1 MRKHNWIETQLWKG
15 NFNRM
20 FSTTSATSYIRP
32 IEREKRTYFHVISF
46 FRIEWS
52 SFVKKNILS
61 TLLCQRKWAHKTAI
75 RQFLLVYIKG
85 WKMIDDSCAFSNA
98 ISLIVFLITGKLLVK
113 FYQDVFCFFKI
124 WFWIGQYDPFHTIID
139 KEIERIR

>member
-1 MRKHNWIETQLWKG
+1 MDWNSTLKREFQSNV
-15 NFNRM
+15 FNNVRNKL
-20 FSTTSATSYIRP
+20 YP
-32 IEREKRTYFHVISF
+32 EKRTYFHVISF

-124 WFWIGQYDPFHTIID
+124 WFWIGQYDPFHTISTHFTLF
-139 KEIERIR
+139 